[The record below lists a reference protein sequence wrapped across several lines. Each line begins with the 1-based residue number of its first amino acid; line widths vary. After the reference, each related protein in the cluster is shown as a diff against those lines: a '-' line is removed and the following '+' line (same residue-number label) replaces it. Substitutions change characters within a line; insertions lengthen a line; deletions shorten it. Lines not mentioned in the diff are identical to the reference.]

1 LSQESP
7 GICAGAFSF
16 FLILK
21 SKRRKTMSTEKTNNN
36 LFREDEIVIMSH
48 VDKRTGEV
56 VTRPYPKVGGRL
68 RLAHE
73 ENENL
78 NISTEIIRYEENVA
92 VVRALATTKKGYF
105 NGLGM
110 ASLERDQ
117 QIAPAILELAET
129 RAIARSLRFAGY
141 GVEYCSAEEVSHL
154 ENGGLIEQTGG
165 SESSFQDLDHKGS
178 QEPEKEGEK
187 DVQNPQDARLT
198 SKQLNYLKRLAQDRR
213 MTDKEL
219 RTKTMEA
226 YKKQPEY
233 LSKKEASELIDELLT
248 QEAV

>member
-1 LSQESP
+1 M
-7 GICAGAFSF
+7 
-16 FLILK
+16 
-21 SKRRKTMSTEKTNNN
+21 TTEKNNN
-36 LFREDEIVIMSH
+36 QFREDEIVIMSH

-73 ENENL
+73 ENGSL
-78 NISTEIIRYEENVA
+78 SISTEIIRYEENVP
-92 VVRALATTKKGYF
+92 VVKAQATTKKGTF

-154 ENGGLIEQTGG
+154 ENGGLIDEPGERDSLG
-165 SESSFQDLDHKGS
+165 SEQDFKPS
-178 QEPEKEGEK
+178 
-187 DVQNPQDARLT
+187 
-198 SKQLNYLKRLAQDRR
+198 
-213 MTDKEL
+213 
-219 RTKTMEA
+219 
-226 YKKQPEY
+226 
-233 LSKKEASELIDELLT
+233 
-248 QEAV
+248 

>member
-1 LSQESP
+1 
-7 GICAGAFSF
+7 
-16 FLILK
+16 
-21 SKRRKTMSTEKTNNN
+21 MSTEKNNN
-36 LFREDEIVIMSH
+36 QFREDEIVIMSH

-73 ENENL
+73 ENGSL
-78 NISTEIIRYEENVA
+78 SISTEIIRYEENVA
-92 VVRALATTKKGYF
+92 VVKAQATTSKGTF

-154 ENGGLIEQTGG
+154 ENGGLIEQDVKP
-165 SESSFQDLDHKGS
+165 SEES
-178 QEPEKEGEK
+178 EKTNEGESH
-187 DVQNPQDARLT
+187 DSQDARLT
-198 SKQLNYLKRLAQDRR
+198 SKQLNYLKRLARDRR

-226 YKKQPEY
+226 FKKQPEY

>member
-1 LSQESP
+1 
-7 GICAGAFSF
+7 
-16 FLILK
+16 
-21 SKRRKTMSTEKTNNN
+21 MSTEKNNN
-36 LFREDEIVIMSH
+36 QFREDEIVIMSH

-73 ENENL
+73 ENGSL
-78 NISTEIIRYEENVA
+78 SISTEIIRYEDDVA
-92 VVRALATTKKGYF
+92 LVRALATTKKGYF
-105 NGLGM
+105 NGLGT

-154 ENGGLIEQTGG
+154 ENGGLIEQDVKP
-165 SESSFQDLDHKGS
+165 SEES
-178 QEPEKEGEK
+178 EKTNEGESH
-187 DVQNPQDARLT
+187 DSQDARLT
-198 SKQLNYLKRLAQDRR
+198 SKQLNYLKRLARDRR

-226 YKKQPEY
+226 FKKQPEY
-233 LSKKEASELIDELLT
+233 LSKKEASELIDQLLT
-248 QEAV
+248 KEAV

>member
-1 LSQESP
+1 
-7 GICAGAFSF
+7 
-16 FLILK
+16 
-21 SKRRKTMSTEKTNNN
+21 MSTEKNNN

-73 ENENL
+73 ENGNL
-78 NISTEIIRYEENVA
+78 SISTEIIRYEENVA
-92 VVRALATTKKGYF
+92 VVRAQATTSKGTF

-110 ASLERDQ
+110 ASFERDQ
-117 QIAPAILELAET
+117 RIAPAILELAET

-154 ENGGLIEQTGG
+154 ENGGPIEQTG
-165 SESSFQDLDHKGS
+165 ESPVQDHDDKGS
-178 QEPEKEGEK
+178 QKPEKEGENNGK
-187 DVQNPQDARLT
+187 NPQDARLT
-198 SKQLNYLKRLAQDRR
+198 SKQLNYLKRLARDRR

-219 RTKTMEA
+219 RTKTMED

-233 LSKKEASELIDELLT
+233 LTKREASELIDQLLT
-248 QEAV
+248 KEAV

>member
-1 LSQESP
+1 
-7 GICAGAFSF
+7 
-16 FLILK
+16 
-21 SKRRKTMSTEKTNNN
+21 MSTEKNNN

-48 VDKRTGEV
+48 VDKKTGEV
-56 VTRPYPKVGGRL
+56 NTRPYPKVGGRL

-73 ENENL
+73 ENGSL
-78 NISTEIIRYEENVA
+78 SISTEIIRYEENVA

-165 SESSFQDLDHKGS
+165 SERPVQDHDNKGS
-178 QEPEKEGEK
+178 QEPDKEGES
-187 DVQNPQDARLT
+187 DPQNPQDARLT
-198 SKQLNYLKRLAQDRR
+198 SKQLNYLKRLARDRR

-219 RTKTMEA
+219 RKMTMET

-233 LSKKEASELIDELLT
+233 LTKKEASELIDQLLT

>member
-1 LSQESP
+1 
-7 GICAGAFSF
+7 
-16 FLILK
+16 
-21 SKRRKTMSTEKTNNN
+21 MSTEKNNN
-36 LFREDEIVIMSH
+36 QFREDEIVIMSH

-73 ENENL
+73 ENGSL
-78 NISTEIIRYEENVA
+78 SISTEIIRYEENVA
-92 VVRALATTKKGYF
+92 VVKARATTSKGTF

-165 SESSFQDLDHKGS
+165 SESPSSEEG
-178 QEPEKEGEK
+178 KEGEK
-187 DVQNPQDARLT
+187 DAQNPQDARLT
-198 SKQLNYLKRLAQDRR
+198 SKQLNYLKRLARDRR

-233 LSKKEASELIDELLT
+233 LTKKEASELIDQLLT

>member
-1 LSQESP
+1 
-7 GICAGAFSF
+7 
-16 FLILK
+16 
-21 SKRRKTMSTEKTNNN
+21 MSTEKNNN
-36 LFREDEIVIMSH
+36 QFREDEIVIMSH

-73 ENENL
+73 ENGNL
-78 NISTEIIRYEENVA
+78 SISTEIIRYEDNV
-92 VVRALATTKKGYF
+92 VVVKAQATTSKGTF

-117 QIAPAILELAET
+117 RIAPAILELAET
-129 RAIARSLRFAGY
+129 RAIARALRFAGY

-154 ENGGLIEQTGG
+154 ENGGLIEQDVKP
-165 SESSFQDLDHKGS
+165 SEES
-178 QEPEKEGEK
+178 EKTNEGESH
-187 DVQNPQDARLT
+187 DSQDARLT
-198 SKQLNYLKRLAQDRR
+198 SKQLNYLKRLARDRR

-226 YKKQPEY
+226 FKKQPEY
-233 LSKKEASELIDELLT
+233 LSKKEA
-248 QEAV
+248 

>member
-1 LSQESP
+1 
-7 GICAGAFSF
+7 
-16 FLILK
+16 
-21 SKRRKTMSTEKTNNN
+21 MSTEKNNN

-73 ENENL
+73 ENGNL

-92 VVRALATTKKGYF
+92 VVRALATTKNGYF

-110 ASLERDQ
+110 ASLERDER
-117 QIAPAILELAET
+117 IAPAILELAET

-154 ENGGLIEQTGG
+154 ENGGLIEQTGKSPVQDHEEDA
-165 SESSFQDLDHKGS
+165 SEK
-178 QEPEKEGEK
+178 PAKEGK
-187 DVQNPQDARLT
+187 NDGQNPQDARLT
-198 SKQLNYLKRLAQDRR
+198 SKQLNYLKRLARDRR

-219 RTKTMEA
+219 RTKTMET
-226 YKKQPEY
+226 YKKQPQY
-233 LSKKEASELIDELLT
+233 LTKKEASELIDQLLT
-248 QEAV
+248 KEAV

>member
-1 LSQESP
+1 
-7 GICAGAFSF
+7 
-16 FLILK
+16 
-21 SKRRKTMSTEKTNNN
+21 MSTEKNNN
-36 LFREDEIVIMSH
+36 QFREDEIVIMSH
-48 VDKRTGEV
+48 IDKRTGEV
-56 VTRPYPKVGGRL
+56 VARPYPKVGGRL

-73 ENENL
+73 ENGNL

-110 ASLERDQ
+110 ASLDRDQ

-154 ENGGLIEQTGG
+154 ENGGLIGQTGRSESPVQDHDDKG
-165 SESSFQDLDHKGS
+165 SEK
-178 QEPEKEGEK
+178 PVKEGEN
-187 DVQNPQDARLT
+187 DGQNPQDARLT
-198 SKQLNYLKRLAQDRR
+198 SKQLNYLKRLARDRR

-233 LSKKEASELIDELLT
+233 LTKKEASELIDELLT
-248 QEAV
+248 KEAV

>member
-1 LSQESP
+1 
-7 GICAGAFSF
+7 
-16 FLILK
+16 
-21 SKRRKTMSTEKTNNN
+21 MSTEKNNN

-73 ENENL
+73 ENGSL
-78 NISTEIIRYEENVA
+78 SISTEIIRYEENVA

-154 ENGGLIEQTGG
+154 ENGGLIEQDVNP
-165 SESSFQDLDHKGS
+165 SEES
-178 QEPEKEGEK
+178 EKTNEGESH
-187 DVQNPQDARLT
+187 DSQDARLT
-198 SKQLNYLKRLAQDRR
+198 SKQLNYLKRLARDRR

-233 LSKKEASELIDELLT
+233 LTKKEASELIDELLT

>member
-1 LSQESP
+1 
-7 GICAGAFSF
+7 
-16 FLILK
+16 
-21 SKRRKTMSTEKTNNN
+21 MSAEKNNN

-78 NISTEIIRYEENVA
+78 NISTEIIRYENDVA

-154 ENGGLIEQTGG
+154 ENGGHIEQDVKP
-165 SESSFQDLDHKGS
+165 SEES
-178 QEPEKEGEK
+178 ERTNEGESH
-187 DVQNPQDARLT
+187 DSQDARLT
-198 SKQLNYLKRLAQDRR
+198 SKQLNYLKRLARDRR

-226 YKKQPEY
+226 FKKQPEY
-233 LSKKEASELIDELLT
+233 LTKKEASELIDQLLT

>member
-1 LSQESP
+1 
-7 GICAGAFSF
+7 
-16 FLILK
+16 
-21 SKRRKTMSTEKTNNN
+21 MSTEKNNN
-36 LFREDEIVIMSH
+36 QFREDEIVIMSH

-73 ENENL
+73 ENGNL

-110 ASLERDQ
+110 ASLERDER
-117 QIAPAILELAET
+117 IAPAILELAET

-141 GVEYCSAEEVSHL
+141 GVEYCSAEEVSHI
-154 ENGGLIEQTGG
+154 ENGGQIEQTGG
-165 SESSFQDLDHKGS
+165 SVSRAQDQDDKGS
-178 QEPEKEGEK
+178 QKPAKEGEN
-187 DVQNPQDARLT
+187 DGQNPQDARLT
-198 SKQLNYLKRLAQDRR
+198 SKQLNYLKRLARDRR
-213 MTDKEL
+213 MTEKEL
-219 RTKTMEA
+219 RTKTMEN
-226 YKKQPEY
+226 YQKQPEY

>member
-1 LSQESP
+1 
-7 GICAGAFSF
+7 
-16 FLILK
+16 
-21 SKRRKTMSTEKTNNN
+21 MSTEKNNN

-73 ENENL
+73 ENGSL
-78 NISTEIIRYEENVA
+78 SISTEIIRYEENVA
-92 VVRALATTKKGYF
+92 VVKALATTKKGTF

-117 QIAPAILELAET
+117 RIAPAILELAET

-154 ENGGLIEQTGG
+154 ENGGLIDEPGEIDSLG
-165 SESSFQDLDHKGS
+165 SEQDFKSSDESERAGAGGNDSSEDF
-178 QEPEKEGEK
+178 
-187 DVQNPQDARLT
+187 RLT
-198 SKQLNYLKRLAQDRR
+198 SKQLNYIKRLARDRR

-226 YKKQPEY
+226 HKKQPEY
-233 LSKKEASELIDELLT
+233 LTKKEASELIDQLLT
-248 QEAV
+248 KEAV

>member
-1 LSQESP
+1 
-7 GICAGAFSF
+7 
-16 FLILK
+16 
-21 SKRRKTMSTEKTNNN
+21 MSTESKNNN
-36 LFREDEIVIMSH
+36 LFRDDEIVMMSR
-48 VDKRTGEV
+48 VEKKTGEI
-56 VTRPYPKVGGRL
+56 VTLPYPKIGGRL

-73 ENENL
+73 ENGSL

-117 QIAPAILELAET
+117 RIAPAILELAET

-154 ENGGLIEQTGG
+154 ENGGPIEQSGG
-165 SESSFQDLDHKGS
+165 SESPAQDRNDKN
-178 QEPEKEGEK
+178 PEKPQKEGE
-187 DVQNPQDARLT
+187 NGGRNLQDTRLT
-198 SKQLNYLKRLAQDRR
+198 SKQLNYLKRLARDRR

-226 YKKQPEY
+226 YKKQLEY
-233 LSKKEASELIDELLT
+233 LTKKEASEFIDQLLT

>member
-1 LSQESP
+1 VP
-7 GICAGAFSF
+7 GL
-16 FLILK
+16 FLFYQNLDQ
-21 SKRRKTMSTEKTNNN
+21 KRRTTMSNETNNN

-48 VDKRTGEV
+48 VDKKTGEV
-56 VTRPYPKVGGRL
+56 NTRPYPKVGGRL

-73 ENENL
+73 ENGSL
-78 NISTEIIRYEENVA
+78 SISTEIIRFEENVA

-154 ENGGLIEQTGG
+154 ENGGLIEQTAG
-165 SESSFQDLDHKGS
+165 SESPVQDRDDKAS
-178 QEPEKEGEK
+178 EEPAREDENDG
-187 DVQNPQDARLT
+187 QNPQDARLT
-198 SKQLNYLKRLAQDRR
+198 SKQLNYLKRLARDRR

-219 RTKTMEA
+219 RTKTMEN
-226 YKKQPEY
+226 YQKQPEY
-233 LSKKEASELIDELLT
+233 LSKKEASELIDQLLT

>member
-1 LSQESP
+1 
-7 GICAGAFSF
+7 
-16 FLILK
+16 
-21 SKRRKTMSTEKTNNN
+21 MSAAKNNN
-36 LFREDEIVIMSH
+36 QFREDEIVIMSH

-73 ENENL
+73 ENGNL
-78 NISTEIIRYEENVA
+78 SISTEIIRYEENVA
-92 VVRALATTKKGYF
+92 VVRALATTKKGTF

-154 ENGGLIEQTGG
+154 ENGGQIEQTGE
-165 SESSFQDLDHKGS
+165 SESPTYDHNDKGS
-178 QEPEKEGEK
+178 QEPGKEGEN
-187 DVQNPQDARLT
+187 DAQNPQDARLT
-198 SKQLNYLKRLAQDRR
+198 SKQLNYLKRLARDRR

-233 LSKKEASELIDELLT
+233 LSKKEASELIDQLLT

>member
-1 LSQESP
+1 
-7 GICAGAFSF
+7 
-16 FLILK
+16 
-21 SKRRKTMSTEKTNNN
+21 MSTEKTNNN

-78 NISTEIIRYEENVA
+78 NISTEIIRYEDDVA

-154 ENGGLIEQTGG
+154 ENGGLIEQEVKP
-165 SESSFQDLDHKGS
+165 SEES
-178 QEPEKEGEK
+178 EKTNEGESH
-187 DVQNPQDARLT
+187 DSQDARLT
-198 SKQLNYLKRLAQDRR
+198 SKQLNYLKRLARDRR

-226 YKKQPEY
+226 FKKQPEY

>member
-1 LSQESP
+1 
-7 GICAGAFSF
+7 
-16 FLILK
+16 
-21 SKRRKTMSTEKTNNN
+21 MSNETNNN

-48 VDKRTGEV
+48 VDKKTGEV
-56 VTRPYPKVGGRL
+56 NTRPYPKVGGRL

-73 ENENL
+73 ENGSL
-78 NISTEIIRYEENVA
+78 SISTEIIRYEENVA

-110 ASLERDQ
+110 ASVERDQ
-117 QIAPAILELAET
+117 RIAPAILELAET

-165 SESSFQDLDHKGS
+165 SECPSSEEGR
-178 QEPEKEGEK
+178 EGEN
-187 DVQNPQDARLT
+187 DAQNPQDARLT
-198 SKQLNYLKRLAQDRR
+198 SKQLNYLKRLARDRR

-233 LSKKEASELIDELLT
+233 LTKKEASELIDQLLT

>member
-1 LSQESP
+1 
-7 GICAGAFSF
+7 
-16 FLILK
+16 
-21 SKRRKTMSTEKTNNN
+21 MSTEKNNN
-36 LFREDEIVIMSH
+36 NQFREDEIVIMSH

-73 ENENL
+73 ENGSL

-117 QIAPAILELAET
+117 RIAPAILELAET

-154 ENGGLIEQTGG
+154 ENGGLIEQTGE
-165 SESSFQDLDHKGS
+165 SPLQDHDDESSV
-178 QEPEKEGEK
+178 EPGKEGES
-187 DVQNPQDARLT
+187 DGQNPQDTRLT
-198 SKQLNYLKRLAQDRR
+198 SKQLNYLKRLARDRR

-219 RTKTMEA
+219 RTKTMES

-233 LSKKEASELIDELLT
+233 LSKKEASELIDLLLT

>member
-1 LSQESP
+1 
-7 GICAGAFSF
+7 
-16 FLILK
+16 
-21 SKRRKTMSTEKTNNN
+21 MSTEKNNN

-48 VDKRTGEV
+48 VDKKTGEV
-56 VTRPYPKVGGRL
+56 NTRPYPKVGGRL

-73 ENENL
+73 ENGSL
-78 NISTEIIRYEENVA
+78 SISTEIIRYEENVA

-154 ENGGLIEQTGG
+154 ENGGLIERTGG
-165 SESSFQDLDHKGS
+165 SESHVQEHKDRGS
-178 QEPEKEGEK
+178 EKPAKEGEN
-187 DVQNPQDARLT
+187 DGQNSQDARLT
-198 SKQLNYLKRLAQDRR
+198 SKQLNYLKRLARDRR

-219 RTKTMEA
+219 RKITMET

-233 LSKKEASELIDELLT
+233 LTKKEASELIDQLLT

>member
-1 LSQESP
+1 
-7 GICAGAFSF
+7 
-16 FLILK
+16 
-21 SKRRKTMSTEKTNNN
+21 MSTEKNNN
-36 LFREDEIVIMSH
+36 QFREDEIVNTSY

-56 VTRPYPKVGGRL
+56 VTKPYPKVGGRL

-73 ENENL
+73 ENGSL
-78 NISTEIIRYEENVA
+78 SISTEIIRYEENVA
-92 VVRALATTKKGYF
+92 VVKAQSTTSKGTF

-117 QIAPAILELAET
+117 RIAPAILELAET

-165 SESSFQDLDHKGS
+165 SESPVQDHDDKGS
-178 QEPEKEGEK
+178 EKPAKEGEN
-187 DVQNPQDARLT
+187 DGQNPQDARLT
-198 SKQLNYLKRLAQDRR
+198 SKQLNYLKRLARDRR

-233 LSKKEASELIDELLT
+233 LSKKEASELIDQLLT